1 MFKIS
6 IFVVKIYSMKNI
18 YKWGLIPSFLVI
30 LFTFCNNQN
39 KTESTQNTIK
49 QDQVSYKLDM
59 NYNPERPDNTEI
71 NWYAYKTNEKIKV
84 SGSFSEFSSDREN
97 QAFNSIDDLVEG
109 LYFSISSLSSSSG
122 DETRDLNIKDYFF
135 KHLTHNFEIN
145 GTLGK
150 PVNDSIDIFFDI
162 FEKNKPIRFAYSSFV
177 IPDCKYGNQII
188 EINGKINLVNQF
200 DGLAYTSIHTKCI
213 HLHKGADGIS
223 RTWEEV
229 DVNIKALVINEANPS
244 Y

>member
-1 MFKIS
+1 
-6 IFVVKIYSMKNI
+6 MKNL
-18 YKWGLIPSFLVI
+18 YKWVVIPSFLVI
-30 LFTFCNNQN
+30 IFTFCNNQN
-39 KTESTQNTIK
+39 KTESTQNNIK

-59 NYNPERPDNTEI
+59 IYNAERPENTEV

-97 QAFNSIDDLVEG
+97 QAFNSINDLVDG

-135 KHLTHNFEIN
+135 KHLTDNFEIN

-177 IPDCKYGNQII
+177 IPDCKYGDQII
-188 EINGKINLVNQF
+188 EIKGTINLVNHF
-200 DGLAYTSIHTKCI
+200 DGVAYASISAKCVD
-213 HLHKGADGIS
+213 LHKGADGIS
-223 RTWEEV
+223 RTWDEV
-229 DVNIKALVINEANPS
+229 DVHIKALVINETNPG

>member
-1 MFKIS
+1 
-6 IFVVKIYSMKNI
+6 MKNI
-18 YKWGLIPSFLVI
+18 YKWGVIPSFLVI

-39 KTESTQNTIK
+39 KTESTQNNIK

-59 NYNPERPDNTEI
+59 TYNAERPENTEV

-97 QAFNSIDDLVEG
+97 KSFNSIDDLVEG

-122 DETRDLNIKDYFF
+122 DETRDLNIKDNFF
-135 KHLTHNFEIN
+135 KYLTDNFQIN

-150 PVNDSIDIFFDI
+150 PINDSIDISFDV
-162 FEKNKPIRFAYSSFV
+162 FEKNRPIRFAYSSFV
-177 IPDCKYGNQII
+177 IPDCQYGDQII
-188 EINGKINLVNQF
+188 EIKGTINLVNHF
-200 DGLAYTSIHTKCI
+200 DGVAYSSIHAKCVD
-213 HLHKGADGIS
+213 LHKGADGIS

-229 DVNIKALVINEANPS
+229 DVHIKALVINETNPS